1 MENKNYVVAID
12 LGTTNVAIAVGER
25 TPEGVSVAALVSKPC
40 QGVNAGQVENIELV
54 ARAIDEAK
62 AEIRSQLGIR
72 ITEAY
77 AGISGPYVR
86 CASHRDYVFTEDKL
100 GGVSQSDVDR
110 LFDRMRNVQAPGDEV
125 VMERIPQNY
134 LTDNNTEVQNPVGC
148 FSGKLS
154 STFNFI
160 LCDQTPIKRLEL
172 AMKRCG
178 IQLKE
183 VFTNVQVL
191 AESVLSPDDREE
203 GAAVINI
210 GGGVT
215 DVAVYYGNV
224 LRYVASIP
232 LGGVAINRDIR
243 SQSIPERFV
252 ERLKL
257 RYGSAVMELAPDKQ
271 IHIEGRTARESKDIL
286 LKNLSSV
293 IEARMKDIV
302 EYVQMEL
309 KNSGFAQRLN
319 YGLVL
324 TGGTARMKD
333 VDELFRRQTKYDVRI
348 GIPEEGITEASRRL
362 VQSPDAA
369 TVIGLLL
376 RGARTGVCTTP
387 LDEEWM
393 AQRAAEEL
401 ERRRAEE
408 AERLA
413 AAQEAERERRR
424 QEEEAEKQRR
434 IEELKRQIDTL
445 QDGGTQLPPQE
456 PERPVV
462 LPKAEPPKV
471 VPAKPEA
478 PKTEAPK
485 PEAPKPEAPKPEV
498 PKPEAP
504 KPDSG
509 EVNPKSNGLI
519 IDPPIDVPPT
529 EGEKKRN
536 WKSLFS
542 KMINSV
548 NESFEKV
555 GSGNDD
561 EEI

>member
-1 MENKNYVVAID
+1 MESKNYVVAID
-12 LGTTNVAIAVGER
+12 LGTTSVAIAVGER
-25 TPEGVSVAALVSKPC
+25 TVEGVSIAALVFKPC

-54 ARAIDEAK
+54 AQAIDEAK
-62 AEIRSQLGIR
+62 KEIRNQLGIR

-134 LTDNNTEVQNPVGC
+134 VTDNNTEVKNPVGS

-160 LCDQTPIKRLEL
+160 LCAQTPIQRLEL

-191 AESVLSPDDREE
+191 AEGVLSPDDREE
-203 GAAVINI
+203 GAAVVNI

-232 LGGVAINRDIR
+232 LGGSAINRDIR

-252 ERLKL
+252 ERLKC
-257 RYGSAVMELAPDKQ
+257 RYGSAVMELAPDKL

-302 EYVQMEL
+302 EYVQLEL

-319 YGLVL
+319 YGLIL
-324 TGGTARMKD
+324 TGGTARMKH
-333 VDELFRRQTKYDVRI
+333 VDELFRRMTKYDVRI
-348 GIPEEGITEASRRL
+348 GIPEEGIAEASRPL

-369 TVIGLLL
+369 TVVGLLL
-376 RGARTGVCTTP
+376 RGARAGACTTP
-387 LDEEWM
+387 IDEQWLEM
-393 AQRAAEEL
+393 RAAEE
-401 ERRRAEE
+401 R
-408 AERLA
+408 ERLA
-413 AAQEAERERRR
+413 AEEQERQRQVAILEAERQREE
-424 QEEEAEKQRR
+424 QEKRRR
-434 IEELKRQIDTL
+434 IEELEREINNL
-445 QDGGTQLPPQE
+445 QGGAEQSAAVKQE
-456 PERPVV
+456 PAHEP
-462 LPKAEPPKV
+462 LPAAVE
-471 VPAKPEA
+471 PAKPQSPVVAQQPASA
-478 PKTEAPK
+478 PTPAPQ
-485 PEAPKPEAPKPEV
+485 PAVAPPVEQPKVEP
-498 PKPEAP
+498 
-504 KPDSG
+504 SG
-509 EVNPKSNGLI
+509 ATHSFSQQLEDEDGGSQDGA
-519 IDPPIDVPPT
+519 
-529 EGEKKRN
+529 GKKRN

-542 KMINSV
+542 KVINTV

-555 GSGNDD
+555 GTGNDD

>member
-12 LGTTNVAIAVGER
+12 LGTTNVSIAVGER
-25 TPEGVSVAALVSKPC
+25 TPEGLSIAALVTKPC
-40 QGVNAGQVENIELV
+40 QGVHAGQVENIELV

-62 AEIRSQLGIR
+62 AEIRERLGVR

-148 FSGKLS
+148 FSGKLT

-160 LCDQTPIKRLEL
+160 LCAQTPIQRLEL

-183 VFTNVQVL
+183 VFTNLQVV

-203 GAAVINI
+203 GAAVVNI

-232 LGGVAINRDIR
+232 LGGNAINRDIR

-252 ERLKL
+252 ERLKC

-271 IHIEGRTARESKDIL
+271 IHIDGRTARESKDIL
-286 LKNLSSV
+286 VKNLASV
-293 IEARMKDIV
+293 VEARMKDIV
-302 EYVQMEL
+302 EYVQMEI
-309 KNSGFAQRLN
+309 KNSGYAQRLN

-348 GIPEEGITEASRRL
+348 GIPEEGITEASRGV

-369 TVIGLLL
+369 TVVGLLL
-376 RGARTGVCTTP
+376 RGAKAGACITP
-387 LDEEWM
+387 IDEEWM
-393 AQRAAEEL
+393 EQ
-401 ERRRAEE
+401 RRAEE
-408 AERLA
+408 QERIAAEEAEQQRLA
-413 AAQEAERERRR
+413 AQHEAELQRQREEEEKRR
-424 QEEEAEKQRR
+424 Q
-434 IEELKRQIDTL
+434 IEELKRQIDNL
-445 QDGGTQLPPQE
+445 RG
-456 PERPVV
+456 
-462 LPKAEPPKV
+462 AEPPAA
-471 VPAKPEA
+471 PAKPAES
-478 PKTEAPK
+478 PKPEPPRAVI
-485 PEAPKPEAPKPEV
+485 PEAPKPTPQPAQPRTTPQPVCPAQPTQPQPAPRTVVQPAAENNGSIDTTKAQEAAPEV
-498 PKPEAP
+498 
-504 KPDSG
+504 STG
-509 EVNPKSNGLI
+509 
-519 IDPPIDVPPT
+519 
-529 EGEKKRN
+529 KKRN

-542 KMINSV
+542 QVINTV
-548 NESFEKV
+548 NDKFEKV
-555 GSGNDD
+555 GSGSDDD
-561 EEI
+561 EI